1 MTSMWMC
8 SPNLLN
14 IPHPHVN
21 VCPFSRT
28 LTKTGLKKGEI
39 VYRRRTM
46 SCENTITIYKM
57 EGEKGAARIHK
68 NPVVPI

>member
-1 MTSMWMC
+1 MC
-8 SPNLLN
+8 SPNLPN
-14 IPHPHVN
+14 IPLAHVN

-46 SCENTITIYKM
+46 SCENTITTYIYKM